1 MNRSDRHAS
10 ASDGT
15 VTGPLRIEPTVRAL
29 ARRLRSG
36 DVAVID
42 VLDLD
47 QKAAESLAAH
57 APAAVVNVQQSMSGR
72 YPTGG
77 PRVLLDAG
85 IVLVDDVGSAILGC
99 KDGATVAIDGSR
111 VLVDGEVVAEGAR
124 VDADALEDLTTGAI
138 DGLKVQLATFTANA
152 LDHVERESDTI
163 LHGAGLPRVD
173 VDMRGRH
180 VVVVAAG
187 YRHREQLREL
197 RRYLR
202 DRRPILIA
210 VGDAADATVDLAS
223 SPHLIVGDVEGVRDD
238 ALKAAD
244 QVVLHEPHGGPT
256 GLARVDALG
265 LKHTTSESSLPSAA
279 LAILIAHAEGADV
292 IVTVGVEATL
302 QDYLESAHTDASGM
316 FLARLQAG
324 RAIVD
329 APAVV
334 QLYRHRYSP
343 WTLIALV
350 LSALVAMGAA
360 VWVTPGGRLW
370 FEELWSTVTGW
381 FGGA

>member
-1 MNRSDRHAS
+1 MNRSEPHVS

-29 ARRLRSG
+29 ARRLRAG

-47 QKAAESLAAH
+47 QKAAESLAARR
-57 APAAVVNVQQSMSGR
+57 PAAVVNVRQSMSGR
-72 YPTGG
+72 FPTGG
-77 PRVLLDAG
+77 PRVLLEAG
-85 IVLVDDVGSAILGC
+85 IVLIDDVGSGVLGC
-99 KDGATVAIDGSR
+99 KDGTAATIDGPR
-111 VLVDGEVVAEGAR
+111 VLVDGDVVAEGSR

-138 DGLKVQLATFTANA
+138 DGMKVQLATFTANA

-163 LHGAGLPRVD
+163 LHGEGLPEVGVRL
-173 VDMRGRH
+173 RGRH
-180 VVVVAAG
+180 VVVVAGG
-187 YRHREQLREL
+187 YRHREQLREI

-202 DRRPILIA
+202 ARRPVLIA
-210 VGDAADATVDLAS
+210 VGDAADATLDLAS
-223 SPHLIVGDVEGVRDD
+223 SPHLIIGDVEGVRDD

-244 QVVLHEPHGGPT
+244 EVILHEPHGGPT
-256 GLARVDALG
+256 GQARVDALG
-265 LKHTTSESSLPSAA
+265 LKHGTSTSSLPSAA
-279 LAILIAHAEGADV
+279 LAILIAEAGGADV

-343 WTLIALV
+343 WTLVALV
-350 LSALVAMGAA
+350 LSGLVALGAA

-370 FEELWSTVTGW
+370 FEDVWATVVGW